1 MEMTTTRG
9 RSIDSL
15 AMPSVSAQTTP
26 ATFQSLPE
34 IGLHLL
40 GKKTAILSRWTTAG
54 TGTGAFGTYEDHV
67 TSVS

>member
-1 MEMTTTRG
+1 MEMTTTG

-34 IGLHLL
+34 IGLHLP
-40 GKKTAILSRWTTAG
+40 GKRTAILSRWTTAG
-54 TGTGAFGTYEDHV
+54 TGTGAFGAH
-67 TSVS
+67 